1 MSNEVSIFN
10 NRNAVGVASEKR
22 LTKLGQT
29 LASSSTTRRIQ
40 CNINGT
46 FKKLVNGEQIGKPVR
61 GQMNVIIIN
70 ALPKVSRV
78 FYSSKYDPEGEP
90 TIPNCWSNLGDA
102 PESSVPEKQ
111 HDNCADCP
119 MNVKGS
125 GENGSKACRYQR
137 RVAVLLEGDTS
148 GDVYQ
153 MNIPAKSLFGK
164 GSGNVHPFESYVKF
178 LVANGESPDTVITT
192 VAFDD
197 EAEGLEL
204 LFTPSRPIS
213 DEEYALVQQAQA
225 KPETDMY
232 TRITVAQADGVTK
245 KPETKKP
252 ETKKPEVKAEEPK
265 VQRSDDPDDDTS
277 APTPEPV
284 KRASKKK
291 EESTTPPPVKG
302 DLAAAIQQW
311 GDDA

>member
-1 MSNEVSIFN
+1 MSNDVSIFN

-29 LASSSTTRRIQ
+29 LASSSTNRRIQ

-46 FKKLVNGEQIGKPVR
+46 FKKLVNGEQIGNSVR
-61 GQMNVIIIN
+61 GSMNLIIIN

-78 FYSSKYDPEGEP
+78 FYSSKYDPNAEP

-102 PESSVPEKQ
+102 PESNVPEKQ

-125 GENGSKACRYQR
+125 GQNGGKACRYQR
-137 RVAVLLEGDTS
+137 RVSVLIEGDTS

-153 MNIPAKSLFGK
+153 FNIPAKSLFGK
-164 GSGNVHPFESYVKF
+164 GNGNVHPFESYVKF
-178 LVANGESPDTVITT
+178 LVANGESPDTVVTT

-197 EAEGLEL
+197 EVEGMEL
-204 LFTPSRPIS
+204 VFSPSRPVT
-213 DEEYALVQQAQA
+213 DEEYALVVQAQA
-225 KPETDMY
+225 KPEADMY

-245 KPETKKP
+245 KPETKQAAPKP
-252 ETKKPEVKAEEPK
+252 EPAPKVVRSEDPDEEP
-265 VQRSDDPDDDTS
+265 
-277 APTPEPV
+277 APEPV
-284 KRASKKK
+284 KREGKKK
-291 EESTTPPPVKG
+291 EAPATTVRE
-302 DLAAAIQQW
+302 DLLAAIKEF
-311 GDDA
+311 GVE

>member
-29 LASSSTTRRIQ
+29 LASASTSRRIQ

-90 TIPNCWSNLGDA
+90 TLPNCWSNLGDV
-102 PESSVPEKQ
+102 PESNVPEKQ
-111 HDNCADCP
+111 HSNCADCP
-119 MNVKGS
+119 MNIKGS
-125 GENGSKACRYQR
+125 GQNGGKACRYQR

-153 MNIPAKSLFGK
+153 MNIPSKSLFGK

-192 VAFDD
+192 VAYDD
-197 EAEGLEL
+197 DVEGMEL
-204 LFTPSRPIS
+204 LFSPSRPIS

-225 KPETDMY
+225 KPETDVY
-232 TRITVAQADGVTK
+232 TRITVAQVDGVTK
-245 KPETKKP
+245 KPEGKKP
-252 ETKKPEVKAEEPK
+252 APEPEPK
-265 VQRSDDPDDDTS
+265 VQRSEDPDDDTS
-277 APTPEPV
+277 APAPEPV

-291 EESTTPPPVKG
+291 EETQPIANPTS
-302 DLAAAIQQW
+302 LASMLDEWPDQ
-311 GDDA
+311 